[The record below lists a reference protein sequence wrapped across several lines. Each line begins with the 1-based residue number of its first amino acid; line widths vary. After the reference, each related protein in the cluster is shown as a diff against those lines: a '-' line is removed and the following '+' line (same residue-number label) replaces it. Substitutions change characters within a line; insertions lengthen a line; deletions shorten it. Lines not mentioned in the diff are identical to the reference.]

1 MSTQEN
7 VLHIYVQESLQ
18 CLMCRGAMRFVLGI
32 NTLHCSSHKTRR
44 GLELPI
50 RLFCFA
56 CYPISPVQKNVH
68 RLWRGFHIN
77 RALEHSGEEGGGEYE
92 KEKVM
97 PRKLASFKS
106 SAQKTSLNGQSA
118 VPNPL
123 CPHGRTPGDQKVNIQ
138 CVGINKGFTW
148 PCLTIMPSVWDSWL
162 LC

>member
-7 VLHIYVQESLQ
+7 ILHIYVQESLQ

-32 NTLHCSSHKTRR
+32 NTLHCSNHKTRR

-68 RLWRGFHIN
+68 MLWRGFHIN
-77 RALEHSGEEGGGEYE
+77 RALERSGEEGGGEYE

-97 PRKLASFKS
+97 PRKLASFKP
-106 SAQKTSLNGQSA
+106 SAQKTSLNGPSA

-123 CPHGRTPGDQKVNIQ
+123 CPHDRTPGEVSFRSK
-138 CVGINKGFTW
+138 
-148 PCLTIMPSVWDSWL
+148 S
-162 LC
+162 